1 MRAFFKRIPKWR
13 TPQSP
18 PDNEPQPVNAQPF
31 NPIHSN
37 SIKEPTVR
45 AIVNGKL
52 VNLPNGA
59 TVEELRA
66 KLPEIGNDDVMEE
79 GFGGTKP
86 LKENESLKEGSKVW
100 TVPKIVKG

>member
-1 MRAFFKRIPKWR
+1 MAMIAIFKRLQKLR
-13 TPQSP
+13 LRQL
-18 PDNEPQPVNAQPF
+18 NEPQSVSDQHLKTTKL
-31 NPIHSN
+31 NPI
-37 SIKEPTVR
+37 KEGTMR

-79 GFGGTKP
+79 GWGGTKP
-86 LKENESLKEGSKVW
+86 LKENEALKEGSKVW

>member
-1 MRAFFKRIPKWR
+1 MRAFFKRISKWR

-18 PDNEPQPVNAQPF
+18 PDNEPQSVNAQPF
-31 NPIHSN
+31 YPIHSTL
-37 SIKEPTVR
+37 IKEPTMR

-86 LKENESLKEGSKVW
+86 LKEHEALKEGSKVW

>member
-1 MRAFFKRIPKWR
+1 MRAIFQRIQKWR
-13 TPQSP
+13 SPQL
-18 PDNEPQPVNAQPF
+18 NEGQTVNQ
-31 NPIHSN
+31 IQSN
-37 SIKEPTVR
+37 SIKEPTMR

-86 LKENESLKEGSKVW
+86 LKENEALKEGSKVW
-100 TVPKIVKG
+100 TVPKIVKGAYQVCM

>member
-1 MRAFFKRIPKWR
+1 MRSFFKRIPKWR
-13 TPQSP
+13 SP
-18 PDNEPQPVNAQPF
+18 ELNEPQAISEQYFNRVNS
-31 NPIHSN
+31 NP
-37 SIKEPTVR
+37 IKEPTVR

-86 LKENESLKEGSKVW
+86 LKETEALKEGSKVW
-100 TVPKIVKG
+100 TVPKIVK